1 MYTYAYVQDNN
12 NICLSCRMCTY
23 GIEYNILYNQML
35 IVLD

>member
-12 NICLSCRMCTY
+12 ILCLSHCMCTY
-23 GIEYNILYNQML
+23 GIEYVLYNQML